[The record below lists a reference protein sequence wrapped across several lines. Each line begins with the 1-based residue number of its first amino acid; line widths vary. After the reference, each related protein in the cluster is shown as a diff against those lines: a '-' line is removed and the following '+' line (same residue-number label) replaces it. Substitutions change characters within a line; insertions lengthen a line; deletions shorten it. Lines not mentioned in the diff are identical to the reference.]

1 MSKGWQQHKDKE
13 ISGSDKNLI
22 KGRQNGPYRSM
33 LQEAVDAV
41 LGSFAKHTKGSG
53 KVDVIDTLQ
62 EFWRMKNTQ
71 YDTPSRELI
80 FEQQTSNNALY
91 VCYVMLPG
99 GSCFGSFQYCLTESE
114 AKKSAAKIALM
125 NSVFNE
131 HPSRLIT
138 DSFIE
143 QAVMEARA
151 GNVGIND
158 EKGIETFKY
167 MLMQNKGKSML
178 EFQELMTMFRLL
190 HWNGTFENLHQR
202 SLTRDEVVLYYM
214 NRELDTEIRNEMAES
229 WLLKESVSPGQLNTE
244 IAKATSE
251 LEEFRLA
258 GRELRFFKEKIDILK
273 LADERTRMIQ
283 T

>member
-1 MSKGWQQHKDKE
+1 
-13 ISGSDKNLI
+13 
-22 KGRQNGPYRSM
+22 
-33 LQEAVDAV
+33 
-41 LGSFAKHTKGSG
+41 
-53 KVDVIDTLQ
+53 
-62 EFWRMKNTQ
+62 
-71 YDTPSRELI
+71 
-80 FEQQTSNNALY
+80 
-91 VCYVMLPG
+91 
-99 GSCFGSFQYCLTESE
+99 
-114 AKKSAAKIALM
+114 
-125 NSVFNE
+125 
-131 HPSRLIT
+131 
-138 DSFIE
+138 
-143 QAVMEARA
+143 MEARA

-283 T
+283 N